1 MNVVHGSNQ
10 KCSQFFGEVF
20 VRNSEKHSCY
30 VIMTYQVSKMEQ
42 QIGQI
47 SQCIIV

>member
-1 MNVVHGSNQ
+1 MVRIIEMQSVS
-10 KCSQFFGEVF
+10 GEVF